1 MNYENHTK
9 TSLQSGKTCYGTFQ
23 SIASSTVSEILAHR
37 GFDWILVDLEH
48 GAMDLETAGDML
60 AAIDRGGST
69 PLVRVQWNDQAA
81 IKRVLDAGALG
92 VMIPMVNTADEAR
105 LAVSYCK
112 YAPAGVRG
120 LGAGRASLFGV
131 RMVEYMGVANDQV
144 LVMLQAEHKDAVKN
158 IDGILAAP
166 GIDIIFVGP
175 YDLAC
180 SMGHSDQ
187 PAHPEVEAAIATVLA
202 AARRA
207 GIVPGIFCMDPQTA
221 RRRAAQG
228 FRFIGFGIDSIFLDS
243 AVKTGLETVHGD
255 GVLNH

>member
-1 MNYENHTK
+1 
-9 TSLQSGKTCYGTFQ
+9 
-23 SIASSTVSEILAHR
+23 
-37 GFDWILVDLEH
+37 
-48 GAMDLETAGDML
+48 MDLETAGDML

>member
-1 MNYENHTK
+1 MRYENHTK
-9 TSLQSGKTCYGTFQ
+9 ASLRAGKTCYGTFQ

-37 GFDWILVDLEH
+37 GFNWILVDMEH

-60 AAIDRGGST
+60 AAIDRGGPT
-69 PLVRVQWNDQAA
+69 PLARVQWNDQSA

-92 VMIPMVNTADEAR
+92 VMIPMVNTAEEAR
-105 LAVSYCK
+105 RAVSYCR

-131 RMVEYMGVANDQV
+131 RLVEYMGVANDQV
-144 LVMLQAEHKDAVKN
+144 LVLVQAEHKDAVAN
-158 IDGILAAP
+158 IDEILTVP
-166 GIDIIFVGP
+166 GIDVIFIGP

-202 AARRA
+202 AAQRA
-207 GIVPGIFCMDPQTA
+207 GVVPGIFCMDPQTA
-221 RRRAAQG
+221 KRRAAQG
-228 FRFIGFGIDSIFLDS
+228 FKFIGFGIDSIFLDS
-243 AVKTGLETVHGD
+243 AVKKGLETVHGD
-255 GVLNH
+255 GDPSH

>member
-9 TSLQSGKTCYGTFQ
+9 TSLQAGMTCYGTFQ
-23 SIASSTVSEILAHR
+23 SVASSTVSEILAHR
-37 GFDWILVDLEH
+37 GFDWILVDMEH

-60 AAIDRGGST
+60 AAIDRGGPT
-69 PLVRVQWNDQAA
+69 PLVRVQWNDQSG

-92 VMIPMVNTADEAR
+92 IMIPMVNTADEAGQ
-105 LAVSYCK
+105 AVSYCK

-131 RMVEYMGVANDQV
+131 RLVEYMGVANDQV
-144 LVMLQAEHKDAVKN
+144 MVVVQAEHKDAVKN
-158 IDGILAAP
+158 IDSILAVP
-166 GIDIIFVGP
+166 GIDVIFVGP

-180 SMGHSDQ
+180 SMGHGGQ
-187 PAHPEVEAAIATVLA
+187 PGHPEVEAAIATVLA

-207 GIVPGIFCMDPQTA
+207 GVVPGIFSMDPQTA
-221 RRRAAQG
+221 RARAAQG

-243 AVKTGLETVHGD
+243 AVQQGLETVLGD
-255 GVLNH
+255 GELDH

>member
-1 MNYENHTK
+1 MCYENTTK
-9 TSLQSGKTCYGTFQ
+9 SSLKSGRTCYGTFQ
-23 SIASSTVSEILAHR
+23 AIASSAVSEILAHR
-37 GFDWILVDLEH
+37 GFDWILVDMEH

-60 AAIDRGGST
+60 AAIDRGGPT

-92 VMIPMVNTADEAR
+92 VMIPMVNTAEEAR
-105 LAVSYCK
+105 QAVSYCR

-131 RMVEYMGVANDQV
+131 RLAEYMGVANDQV
-144 LVMLQAEHKDAVKN
+144 MVMVQAEHKDAVRN
-158 IDGILAAP
+158 IELILAVP
-166 GIDIIFVGP
+166 GIDVVFVGP

-180 SMGHSDQ
+180 SMGHGDQ
-187 PAHPEVEAAIATVLA
+187 PGHPEVEAAIATVLA
-202 AARRA
+202 AAQRA
-207 GIVPGIFCMDPQTA
+207 GVVPGIFCMDAATA

-243 AVKTGLETVHGD
+243 AVRQGLETVHG
-255 GVLNH
+255 N